1 MTNAEILV
9 NSLNDWVTPIIE
21 KGFKN
26 LANQNQITFL
36 LSNLITPERL
46 AKSIKEQLSIP
57 LIHEQIA
64 KFPDAIIPNLS
75 LDIIDGMIATR
86 VENGALELP
95 MLGLRLTP
103 DAFRNLKKICQTN
116 FKNYSEQPETEK
128 EETDNPQ
135 KDE

>member
-1 MTNAEILV
+1 
-9 NSLNDWVTPIIE
+9 
-21 KGFKN
+21 
-26 LANQNQITFL
+26 
-36 LSNLITPERL
+36 
-46 AKSIKEQLSIP
+46 
-57 LIHEQIA
+57 
-64 KFPDAIIPNLS
+64 
-75 LDIIDGMIATR
+75 MIATR

-135 KDE
+135 KNE